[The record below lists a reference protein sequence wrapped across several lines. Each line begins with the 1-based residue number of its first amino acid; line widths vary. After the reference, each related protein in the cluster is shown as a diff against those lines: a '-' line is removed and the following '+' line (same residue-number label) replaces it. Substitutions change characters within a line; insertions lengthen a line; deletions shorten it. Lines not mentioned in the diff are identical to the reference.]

1 MKFDAYCA
9 SIQGPTLPEVAEVLA
24 SRTGGQVHSGKPMR
38 RYSANLRIDM
48 CGRLAAWAGLDPASG
63 AIYVEGKG
71 ETSPLL
77 ATTIREAFPDHACP
91 RADVCEDYDE
101 PGVFEQL
108 QALVRA
114 HKGPRVAGQYIALP
128 DDTSD
133 GRTWTAGARGGVGYI
148 RVYEAGKHPD
158 RVHLNK
164 PNWSRLEL
172 ECRPHYARDKR
183 AAATMR
189 PSEFWGFTAWT
200 HRVGEAV
207 TQTALERFEP
217 EIRRY
222 SHDKTTR
229 YIANMFRRHISAMK
243 ENGEDFYRTCEAIW
257 QEEDEFT
264 KGKK

>member
-9 SIQGPTLPEVAEVLA
+9 SIQGQTLPQIAEVLA
-24 SRTGGQVHSGKPMR
+24 SRTGGHVQSGKPMR
-38 RYSANLRIDM
+38 RYSSNLRIEA
-48 CGRLAAWAGLDPASG
+48 CGRMVAWAGLDPASG

-71 ETSPLL
+71 ETAPLL
-77 ATTIREAFPDHACP
+77 ASSIREAFPDHACP

-101 PGVFEQL
+101 PGVFERL

-114 HKGPRVAGQYIALP
+114 NKGPRVAGGYIALP
-128 DDTSD
+128 DDKTD

-158 RVHLNK
+158 RVHLGR
-164 PNWSRLEL
+164 PDWSRLEL
-172 ECRPHYARDKR
+172 ECRPHYARDKK
-183 AAATMR
+183 AAATMS
-189 PSEFWGFTAWT
+189 PVEFWGLSAWT
-200 HRVGEAV
+200 HRVGEV
-207 TQTALERFEP
+207 ITQTALERFEP

-229 YIANMFRRHISAMK
+229 YIANTFRRHLVEMIA
-243 ENGEDFYRTCEAIW
+243 NGEDVTRTFQAVW